1 MTNRELDL
9 RKEVRET
16 VVNSDE
22 VYDPHDKPEEQCQC
36 SICKAFCYLSQ
47 VTCTCSTLVS
57 CLDHAKSFCICIDP
71 ATRKTV
77 LRTRFTD
84 EELLETFAQ
93 IKRKRDLPQS
103 WVGRLQLT
111 LEETPQPSL
120 RTLKALLQ
128 EAEATGLPQQELHNL
143 HNFINRANAWVS
155 LASQFITKK
164 TIPRKR
170 ARKSRGVE
178 PSVPEHS
185 SEAEFE
191 ISDAYDLLKEADM
204 LGFDCQERIQLANT
218 IQEVEDL
225 RARVTTALAL
235 PEKDRKIAEFEVLLS
250 DCKAVPVKVMELAD
264 LESAVSFLQL
274 LRELDEVDDN
284 TLTLD
289 YVEELLE
296 RARANNMESHHDYY
310 VELEK
315 KQNLG
320 RQWKQDATDLL
331 ARRPMPI
338 QELAKI
344 AVPPAGT
351 PTVTKTSRTMTAI
364 WSRAKE
370 YERQAKSMLS
380 TVRDRKTLPEEAL
393 ALIEKSADF
402 AIPAIDELRV
412 IANRAKAFSQLYEAI
427 SQGIYAGSEEHSLE
441 DLFEDL
447 RDWRIEM
454 LNELPTMN
462 VKAFNVVDEC
472 LDEHESWLR
481 SHPWYK
487 PVSAFPSNSIETFR
501 EAFQVLQD
509 VISETRTFDEDV
521 PGPDCTCICTE
532 PVRITSGSDGPGA
545 VQCDSCGAK
554 VSKCCWV
561 YDS

>member
-1 MTNRELDL
+1 M
-9 RKEVRET
+9 
-16 VVNSDE
+16 
-22 VYDPHDKPEEQCQC
+22 
-36 SICKAFCYLSQ
+36 
-47 VTCTCSTLVS
+47 
-57 CLDHAKSFCICIDP
+57 SFCTCIDP
-71 ATRKTV
+71 AVRKTV

-84 EELLETFAQ
+84 EELLETLAQ
-93 IKRKRDLPQS
+93 IKKKRDLPQS

-111 LEETPQPSL
+111 LEEKPQPSL
-120 RTLKALLQ
+120 RALKALLQ

-143 HNFINRANAWVS
+143 QNFINRANAWVS
-155 LASQFITKK
+155 LASQLITKK
-164 TIPRKR
+164 TVPRKR

-178 PSVPEHS
+178 PPIPEHFP
-185 SEAEFE
+185 EAEFE
-191 ISDAYDLLKEADM
+191 ISDAYDLLKEADT
-204 LGFDCQERIQLANT
+204 LGFECQERTQLANT

-225 RARVTTALAL
+225 RARVAAALAL

-250 DCKAVPVKVMELAD
+250 DCKAMPMKILELAD
-264 LESAVSFLQL
+264 LEAAVSFLQL

-284 TLTLD
+284 ALTLD

-296 RARANNMESHHDYY
+296 RARANNMETHHDYY
-310 VELEK
+310 IELEK
-315 KQNLG
+315 KLKLG

-344 AVPPAGT
+344 AVPLAGT
-351 PTVTKTSRTMTAI
+351 PTVTKTSKTMTAI

-380 TVRDRKTLPEEAL
+380 TVRDRKTIPDEAL

-402 AIPAIDELRV
+402 AIPAIDELQV
-412 IANRAKAFSQLYEAI
+412 MANRAKAFSQLYGAI
-427 SQGIYAGSEEHSLE
+427 SQGTYTGSQEHPLE
-441 DLFEDL
+441 NLFDNL
-447 RDWRIEM
+447 LDWRIEM
-454 LNELPTMN
+454 LKELSMMN
-462 VKAFNVVDEC
+462 VEAFNLVDES
-472 LDEHESWLR
+472 LAAHESWLR

-554 VSKCCWV
+554 VSKCAMA
-561 YDS
+561 YMITTLTQYFSFIRFA